1 MQPKCTEMLTT
12 HLRLHHISQIAQIWS
27 SFWLVWIF
35 LPSLQGT
42 GVSWGEALWFQS
54 PWRHCHR
61 TPCSPTLPTQWY
73 YETVLESCLVMN
85 TWELFLNKAKKKNH
99 LTLSSGRW
107 HSIKYLFLKQHW
119 NMFMCLTCILNN
131 QSYSRFLQSGQVCNP
146 STLSLNFS
154 SPIDSLARAKH
165 LCSHDCFQSQVK
177 AVCGK
182 RAGFKKWMGP
192 RYPQSI
198 LRAVNIRTL
207 LSFPYAFLGKPASK
221 LTQCT
226 HTGKYIW
233 EMSFEI
239 HPFIVSVI
247 I

>member
-1 MQPKCTEMLTT
+1 MHWDVNNSPKATSHFTNSSNLIFF
-12 HLRLHHISQIAQIWS
+12 LVGLNISSLSARHWCVVGGSPVISVSLEA
-27 SFWLVWIF
+27 
-35 LPSLQGT
+35 LPPYPLFTNTAYPVVLWDCT
-42 GVSWGEALWFQS
+42 GVMLSHEYLGTFLKQS
-54 PWRHCHR
+54 
-61 TPCSPTLPTQWY
+61 
-73 YETVLESCLVMN
+73 
-85 TWELFLNKAKKKNH
+85 KKKKKH
-99 LTLSSGRW
+99 LTLSSGRR